1 MIVTKDY
8 CVDCDLPCLGHSC
21 PNKNVL
27 IRKCDFC
34 EESAIVAIDGN
45 DMCETCAQEYVK
57 NLFNELSLSEALKLL
72 SIDFKFIK

>member
-1 MIVTKDY
+1 MY
-8 CVDCDLPCLGHSC
+8 LSE
-21 PNKNVL
+21 NV
-27 IRKCDFC
+27 IFC

-45 DMCETCAQEYVK
+45 NMCETCAQEYAK